1 MTVATGMGCIHVHH
15 GISSEMLRD
24 NENEK
29 AKSMMEGFVHWAVYM
44 NPDQGQERHRL
55 RDTIT

>member
-29 AKSMMEGFVHWAVYM
+29 AKSMMEGFVHW
-44 NPDQGQERHRL
+44 L
-55 RDTIT
+55 CT